1 MAVAATAS
9 ANAVPLAAVSSPSC
23 PAFTFVGARG
33 SGETDK
39 NFDGMGP
46 EVMTA
51 FKEMQGKLG
60 ATVIRSVPVKY
71 TAADVDVLRKL
82 YPAEQLLLGL
92 AVLGPLPA
100 RPSATVAFTA
110 SYKIN
115 HLDRFTASIN
125 EGITNAVA
133 TITSEAGRCGRT
145 RFVLAGYS
153 QGAMVMHQVLLRLE
167 GNRVLYPR
175 IAATVLIADG
185 DRKKETAAT
194 RFGTAEFTAEGIRSA
209 FTVGEK
215 DVPSSKA
222 SSTYDICNAGD
233 IVCDFHLA
241 MLRDSKPGEN
251 VHTGYTNSRLVKNV
265 AIRVAGTL

>member
-1 MAVAATAS
+1 MAVVATAS

-33 SGETDK
+33 SGEKDK
-39 NFDGMGP
+39 NFGGMGP

-60 ATVIRSVPVKY
+60 ANVIRSVPVKY
-71 TAADVDVLRKL
+71 PAADVDVLRTL
-82 YPAEQLLLGL
+82 YPAEQVLLNLALLGP
-92 AVLGPLPA
+92 VQA
-100 RPSATVAFTA
+100 RPAAAAAFGV

-115 HLDRFTASIN
+115 HLGRFTASID
-125 EGITNAVA
+125 EGITNAIA
-133 TITSEAGRCGRT
+133 TIASEAGRCGRT

-167 GNRVLYPR
+167 GNRALYSR
-175 IAATVLIADG
+175 IAATILIADG

-222 SSTYDICNAGD
+222 SSTFDICNAGD
-233 IVCDFHLA
+233 LVCDFHLG
-241 MLRDSKPGEN
+241 MLRDTKPGEK